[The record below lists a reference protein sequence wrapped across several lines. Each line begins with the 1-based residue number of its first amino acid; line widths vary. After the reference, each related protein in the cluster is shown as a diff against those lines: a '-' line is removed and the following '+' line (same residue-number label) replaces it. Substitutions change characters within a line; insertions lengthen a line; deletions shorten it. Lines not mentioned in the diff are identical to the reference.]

1 MSGQVIAVENL
12 GKCYPAYE
20 SNLDR
25 FANWFGMSIKP
36 SEEYWAIKDINF
48 SLDAGE
54 ALALVGQNGA
64 GKSTLLKVITGTVRP
79 SEGAVRITGSVSA
92 ILELGLGF
100 NPEFTG
106 RQNIYQAGGLMG
118 FSKEKLQELIPDIQS
133 FSELGDFFDKPIRVY
148 SSGMHARLAFSL
160 ATAVRPDVLIVDE
173 VLSVG
178 DAFFQAKCFD
188 RISSFK
194 KQGTSLLFV
203 THSMGDVVK
212 HCDRAVFIEK
222 GKVKFDGDTRQACNL
237 YYDSLFGKKKAISS
251 EDRHDVSSDPS
262 LNVFED
268 VFSSRPNYRKE
279 EHRWGQGGARILD
292 YKVKCDNQSY
302 PPSIESGSTVDF
314 SFSVLFDDDYPDVTP
329 GMLLKSHD
337 GLFIYGTNSF
347 LSGKG
352 MNISAKKGELK
363 VFKFS
368 LPINLN
374 GGHYLLS
381 FGVSSGPQENLIP
394 LDRRY
399 DSVLIT
405 VDRSMP
411 FWGLFDLQANFETLG
426 SAKNE
431 K

>member
-1 MSGQVIAVENL
+1 MSNPVIAVENL
-12 GKCYPAYE
+12 GKCYPVYQ
-20 SNLDR
+20 SNIDR
-25 FANWFGMSIKP
+25 FANWFGMSISPK
-36 SEEYWAIKDINF
+36 EEYWAIRDISF
-48 SLDAGE
+48 RLDAGE

-79 SEGAVRITGSVSA
+79 TEGSVQINGSVSA

-118 FSKEKLQELIPDIQS
+118 FSKERLHTLIPDIQS
-133 FSELGDFFDKPIRVY
+133 FSELGEFFDKPIRVY

-194 KQGTSLLFV
+194 NQGTSLLFV

-222 GKVKFDGDTRQACNL
+222 GTVKFDGDTRQACNL
-237 YYDSLFGKKKAISS
+237 YYDSLFGKRKVKSVDSS
-251 EDRHDVSSDPS
+251 SHMDSDVSLST
-262 LNVFED
+262 FED
-268 VFSSRPNYRKE
+268 VFSTRPNYRKE
-279 EHRWGQGGARILD
+279 EHRWGQGGARIID
-292 YKVKCDNQSY
+292 YNVKSNGKSH
-302 PPSIESGSTVDF
+302 PPSIESGSMVDF

-329 GMLLKSHD
+329 GILLKSHD

-352 MNISAKKGELK
+352 VNVSARKGELK

-368 LPINLN
+368 MPINLN

-381 FGVSSGPQENLIP
+381 FGVSSGPQENLLP

-405 VDRSMP
+405 VDRPMP
-411 FWGLFDLQANFETLG
+411 FWGIFDLQANFETMG
-426 SAKNE
+426 PISHDN
-431 K
+431 

>member
-1 MSGQVIAVENL
+1 MSDQVISVENV
-12 GKCYPAYE
+12 GKCYPVYK
-20 SNLDR
+20 SNISR
-25 FANWFGMSIKP
+25 FANWFGMKIKP
-36 SEEYWAIKDINF
+36 NEEYWAIKNINF
-48 SLDAGE
+48 NLNAGE
-54 ALALVGQNGA
+54 SLALVGQNGA

-79 SEGAVRITGSVSA
+79 TEGAVRINGRVSA

-118 FSKEKLQELIPDIQS
+118 FSKEKLHELIPDIQS

-194 KQGTSLLFV
+194 KHGTSLLFV
-203 THSMGDVVK
+203 SHSMGDVVK
-212 HCDRAVFIEK
+212 HCDRAIFLEK
-222 GKVKFDGDTRQACNL
+222 GEVQFDGDTRQACNL
-237 YYDSLFGKKKAISS
+237 YYDSLFGKKKISTNDDCDIAVADLPLS
-251 EDRHDVSSDPS
+251 TT
-262 LNVFED
+262 ED
-268 VFSSRPNYRKE
+268 VFNTRPNYRKE
-279 EHRWGQGGARILD
+279 EHRWGQGGARIID
-292 YKVKCDNQSY
+292 FNIKSDNQFY

-314 SFSVLFDDDYPDVTP
+314 SFSVLFEDNYADITP
-329 GMLLKSHD
+329 GILLKSHD

-352 MNISAKKGELK
+352 RNISAKKGELK

-368 LPINLN
+368 LPVNLN

-405 VDRSMP
+405 VDRPIP
-411 FWGLFDLQANFETLG
+411 FWGIFDLQATFETLG
-426 SAKNE
+426 SKTNE
-431 K
+431 Q

>member
-1 MSGQVIAVENL
+1 MNDPVITVENL
-12 GKCYPAYE
+12 GKCYPVYK
-20 SNLDR
+20 SNIDR
-25 FANWFGMSIKP
+25 FANWFGMSIRP
-36 SEEYWAIKDINF
+36 NEEYWAIKDINF
-48 SLDAGE
+48 RLNAGE

-79 SEGAVRITGSVSA
+79 TEGAVQIKGSVSA

-118 FSKEKLQELIPDIQS
+118 ISKEKLHALIPDIQS

-160 ATAVRPDVLIVDE
+160 ATAIRPDVLIVDE

-188 RISSFK
+188 RISSFR

-222 GKVKFDGDTRQACNL
+222 GKVQFDGDTRQACNL
-237 YYDSLFGKKKAISS
+237 YYDSLFGKKKVPTIEA
-251 EDRHDVSSDPS
+251 RSDLEAGLS
-262 LNVFED
+262 LSKSED
-268 VFSSRPNYRKE
+268 VFCTRPNYRKE

-292 YKVKCDNQSY
+292 YNVKSENQSY
-302 PPSIESGSTVDF
+302 PPSIESGSMVDF

-329 GMLLKSHD
+329 GVLLKSHD

-352 MNISAKKGELK
+352 MTVSARKDELK

-368 LPINLN
+368 MPINLN

-405 VDRSMP
+405 VDRPMP
-411 FWGLFDLQANFETLG
+411 FWGIFDLQANFEALG
-426 SAKNE
+426 PITHDK
-431 K
+431 